1 VLALGDQQQRA
12 RGQVLGD
19 VGCAPRTS
27 LKRRHA
33 LLDPMVVDL
42 GDSLGVVTPGV
53 PHGRVGMRRVT
64 QTPST
69 AQTVARW
76 NAILFR
82 MEPGSSLIVTADDYG
97 YRTSYDEG
105 ILEAARAGAVD
116 AVSAM
121 VMRAGCRPEPLL
133 ETGVEIG
140 LHLELPG
147 HVPGGARGG
156 GDAAATAL
164 RMQLRRFEDLFGR
177 PAAYLD
183 GHHHCH
189 ARASAAEAVAGVAAE
204 RSLAVRSIDAAHR
217 RLLRSVGVATPD
229 RLLGRLTEREAALPG
244 DLRPAVDGGE
254 LPAGVSEWMVHPGRR
269 DPGSRSDYD
278 LGREEDLDL
287 LLGLALQQ
295 ALAGARRS
303 HRAALG

>member
-1 VLALGDQQQRA
+1 
-12 RGQVLGD
+12 
-19 VGCAPRTS
+19 
-27 LKRRHA
+27 
-33 LLDPMVVDL
+33 
-42 GDSLGVVTPGV
+42 
-53 PHGRVGMRRVT
+53 
-64 QTPST
+64 
-69 AQTVARW
+69 
-76 NAILFR
+76 

-105 ILEAARAGAVD
+105 ILEVARARAVD

-140 LHLELPG
+140 LHLELPDR
-147 HVPGGARGG
+147 VPGGARGG

-164 RMQLRRFEDLFGR
+164 RMQLRRFEDLFGC

-189 ARASAAEAVAGVAAE
+189 ARAGVAEAVAGVAAE

-269 DPGSRSDYD
+269 DPGLRSDYD